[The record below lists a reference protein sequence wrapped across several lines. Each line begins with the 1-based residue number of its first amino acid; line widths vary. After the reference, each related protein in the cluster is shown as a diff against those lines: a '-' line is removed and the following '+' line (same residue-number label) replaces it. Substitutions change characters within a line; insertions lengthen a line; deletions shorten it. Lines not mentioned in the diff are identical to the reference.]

1 MLARRVALIPVLL
14 ALSAVLSAQAGPGSA
29 ESVQALRNVAIPLDG
44 SPGDY
49 DALLEL
55 VGDSRFVLL
64 GEATHG
70 SREFY
75 RERARLTQRLIL
87 EKQFTVVAIE
97 AEWRDAYD
105 VNEYI
110 HGRGESTPARALAT
124 FARFPYWM
132 WRNRDVE
139 SLVAWLREYN
149 ASPGGAVN
157 PVGVLR
163 HGPAVA
169 GRVDQ
174 GSAPVLPGRDPGAAA
189 RALERYACLTP
200 HASRFEAY
208 GRAIAFGGG
217 VSCAPAPGG
226 NTTF

>member
-44 SPGDY
+44 SP
-49 DALLEL
+49 
-55 VGDSRFVLL
+55 
-64 GEATHG
+64 
-70 SREFY
+70 REFY